1 MAPVHN
7 TVLPTGHQL
16 EDDDLV
22 QIEHPVAL
30 ATVDPPP
37 TRYSSE
43 MFLRVTM
50 HGWLLATVL
59 VVCVIDYEPT
69 YVRIT
74 SACGSEWIATTRAL
88 AGGLAHMFAVVLA
101 SEVSQFRNLFVE
113 VFHDGMETVQW
124 QLFSSD

>member
-1 MAPVHN
+1 MAPVHHN
-7 TVLPTGHQL
+7 ILPTGHQL

-43 MFLRVTM
+43 MFACLTT

-59 VVCVIDYEPT
+59 VVCVIDHEPT

-101 SEVSQFRNLFVE
+101 SEVSQ
-113 VFHDGMETVQW
+113 
-124 QLFSSD
+124 